1 MCKVLIMPRIK
12 DNTREQV
19 LKFVDLMAEAM
30 SNANSDGLG
39 YAAVDKNGDLFG
51 ERWLVNKDFY
61 NKTVEDPIVNK
72 LFGMYSK
79 KNYAT
84 TTTSKSEYNRFGKGN
99 LNNAVA
105 ITLHARMATS
115 GKGHQNTHP
124 FVDQDTSLIHNGV
137 IRNYDVKD
145 LKLSTCDSEAIL
157 ISYLKNNVA
166 TDLSQIQTVA
176 QELVGYYACGVFAR
190 DADGERI
197 LDVFKANNDNLW
209 ASFIPTIDTYVLTT
223 SGNDIRTVCGKLGW
237 EFEEPIQIMDGWAA
251 RLNPY
256 TGDVIEQRSFRES
269 VQYVATQSNHNY
281 TGYET
286 WRQELKEE
294 KVVPLARPT
303 KKTMSKAMFDYLQLK
318 PEIIPYAERDQQEEL
333 SRWSQ

>member
-12 DNTREQV
+12 DNTREKA

-30 SNANSDGLG
+30 SAGNSDGLG

-61 NKTVEDPIVNK
+61 SKVVEDPIVNK

-79 KNYAT
+79 KNYAAST
-84 TTTSKSEYNRFGKGN
+84 ITKSEYNNFGNGN
-99 LNNAVA
+99 LYKAVA

-115 GKGHQNTHP
+115 GKGHHNTHP

-157 ISYLKNNVA
+157 ISYLKHKVA
-166 TDLSQIQTVA
+166 GDLSQIQDMA
-176 QELVGYYACGVFAR
+176 NELVGYYACGVFSR
-190 DADGERI
+190 DAKGNRI

-209 ASFIPTIDTYVLTT
+209 ASFIPAIDTYVLTT
-223 SGNDIRTVCGKLGW
+223 SAHDIRTVCGKLGW

-251 RLNPY
+251 RLDPY
-256 TGDVIEQRSFRES
+256 TGNVIEQRAFRES
-269 VQYVATQSNHNY
+269 VQYVATHSNY
-281 TGYET
+281 SGYET
-286 WRQELKEE
+286 WREDKKKEE
-294 KVVPLARPT
+294 KVIPLARQT
-303 KKTMSKAMFDYLQLK
+303 KKGMSKAMIEYLQLK